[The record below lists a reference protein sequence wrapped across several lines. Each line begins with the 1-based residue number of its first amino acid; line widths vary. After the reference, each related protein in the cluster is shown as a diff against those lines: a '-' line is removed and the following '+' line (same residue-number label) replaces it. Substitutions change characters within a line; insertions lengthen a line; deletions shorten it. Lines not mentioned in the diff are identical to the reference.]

1 MRKPIRPSTTES
13 DESLMVLMQRGEAT
27 AFELLL
33 QRYRQRLFGF
43 LSRRASPQRAED
55 LFQETW
61 LRVVRARESFDP
73 ARRFSTWLFQIA
85 NNLCRDSARR
95 SALEAREQAQLQSLP
110 AAEARAGAATLDA
123 KLDAQQRLA
132 GLPERLREV
141 LVLRYF
147 EDLGEREI
155 AEIVGVPPGTVK
167 SRLHAAVRALRGET
181 EEHDVI
187 Y

>member
-1 MRKPIRPSTTES
+1 
-13 DESLMVLMQRGEAT
+13 MV
-27 AFELLL
+27 LL
-33 QRYRQRLFGF
+33 QRGDAPAFERLLERYQRRLFGF
-43 LSRRASPQRAED
+43 LLRRAPPQHAED

-85 NNLCRDSARR
+85 NNLCRDGARR
-95 SALEAREQAQLQSLP
+95 SAVEARDQARLQADVL
-110 AAEARAGAATLDA
+110 ARGAAGMTALDV
-123 KLDAQQRLA
+123 KLDAWQRLA
-132 GLPERLREV
+132 QLPDLLREV

-167 SRLHAAVRALRGET
+167 SRLHAAVRALRGAP
-181 EEHDVI
+181 EEHDVPA
-187 Y
+187 

>member
-1 MRKPIRPSTTES
+1 
-13 DESLMVLMQRGEAT
+13 MVLLQRGDAA

-33 QRYRQRLFGF
+33 QRYQERLFGF
-43 LSRRASPQRAED
+43 LLRRTAPQQTED

-61 LRVVRARESFDP
+61 LRVVRARDTFDP

-85 NNLCRDSARR
+85 NNLCRDGARR
-95 SALEAREQAQLQSLP
+95 NALEVQEQGRLQSEVP
-110 AAEARAGAATLDA
+110 APVCAGASPLDA

-132 GLPERLREV
+132 QLPERLREV

-155 AEIVGVPPGTVK
+155 AEIVGVPTGTVK
-167 SRLHAAVRALRGET
+167 SRLHAAVRALRAAPEVD
-181 EEHDVI
+181 DVAD
-187 Y
+187 

>member
-1 MRKPIRPSTTES
+1 
-13 DESLMVLMQRGEAT
+13 MVLMQRGDAT

-33 QRYRQRLFGF
+33 QRYRQRLFAF
-43 LSRRASPQRAED
+43 LSRRTAPQRTED

-61 LRVVRARESFDP
+61 LRVVRARASFDP

-85 NNLCRDSARR
+85 NNLCRDGARR
-95 SALEAREQAQLQSLP
+95 SALEAREQAQLQSD
-110 AAEARAGAATLDA
+110 AAVPSGAGVAALDA

-132 GLPERLREV
+132 RLPERLREV

-167 SRLHAAVRALRGET
+167 SRLHAAVRALRGVP
-181 EEHDVI
+181 EEHDVNH
-187 Y
+187 

>member
-1 MRKPIRPSTTES
+1 
-13 DESLMVLMQRGEAT
+13 MVLMQRGDGG

-33 QRYRQRLFGF
+33 ERYQQRLFSF
-43 LSRRASPQRAED
+43 LRRRAAPQRAED

-73 ARRFSTWLFQIA
+73 GRRFSTWLFQIA
-85 NNLCRDSARR
+85 NNLCRDGARR
-95 SALEAREQAQLQSLP
+95 SAVEAREQAERKSDMAFQGGV
-110 AAEARAGAATLDA
+110 AALDA

-132 GLPERLREV
+132 RLPERLREV

-167 SRLHAAVRALRGET
+167 SRLHAAVRALRGMP
-181 EEHDVI
+181 EEPDVTH
-187 Y
+187 

>member
-1 MRKPIRPSTTES
+1 
-13 DESLMVLMQRGEAT
+13 MVLMQRGDAT

-43 LSRRASPQRAED
+43 LLRRASPQHTED

-85 NNLCRDSARR
+85 NNLCRDGARR
-95 SALEAREQAQLQSLP
+95 SAVEAREQARLKSDV
-110 AAEARAGAATLDA
+110 AAHGGAGVAALDA

-132 GLPERLREV
+132 RLPERLREV

-167 SRLHAAVRALRGET
+167 SRLHAAVRALRGAP
-181 EEHDVI
+181 EEHDVTH
-187 Y
+187 

>member
-1 MRKPIRPSTTES
+1 MI
-13 DESLMVLMQRGEAT
+13 LVQRGDAT

-43 LSRRASPQRAED
+43 LLRRASPQRTED

-61 LRVVRARESFDP
+61 LRVVRARGSFDP

-85 NNLCRDSARR
+85 NNLCRDGARR
-95 SALEAREQAQLQSLP
+95 SVLEAKEQARLQSD
-110 AAEARAGAATLDA
+110 AAVHGGDGGATLDT
-123 KLDAQQRLA
+123 KLDARQRLA
-132 GLPERLREV
+132 RLPERLREV
-141 LVLRYF
+141 LVLRFF

-167 SRLHAAVRALRGET
+167 SRLHAAVRVLRGMP
-181 EEHDVI
+181 EEYDVTH
-187 Y
+187 

>member
-1 MRKPIRPSTTES
+1 
-13 DESLMVLMQRGEAT
+13 MVRIQGGNAT

-33 QRYRQRLFGF
+33 ERYRQRLFGF
-43 LSRRASPQRAED
+43 LLRRAPSQHTED

-61 LRVVRARESFDP
+61 LRVVRARERYDP

-85 NNLCRDSARR
+85 NNLCRDGARR
-95 SALEAREQAQLQSLP
+95 SALEVREQARLESGVATQGQTGV
-110 AAEARAGAATLDA
+110 AALDA
-123 KLDAQQRLA
+123 KLDARQRLA
-132 GLPERLREV
+132 QLPERLREV

-167 SRLHAAVRALRGET
+167 SRLHAAVRALRGAPEPD
-181 EEHDVI
+181 DVAHS
-187 Y
+187 

>member
-1 MRKPIRPSTTES
+1 
-13 DESLMVLMQRGEAT
+13 MV
-27 AFELLL
+27 LL
-33 QRYRQRLFGF
+33 QRGDPTAFDRLLERYQRRLFGF
-43 LSRRASPQRAED
+43 LLRRVPLQHSED

-85 NNLCRDSARR
+85 NNLCRDGARR
-95 SALEAREQAQLQSLP
+95 SVVEARERTRLRSDVETP
-110 AAEARAGAATLDA
+110 DGAAAAAADA

-132 GLPERLREV
+132 QLPEPLREV

-167 SRLHAAVRALRGET
+167 SRLHAAVRALRGAPGER
-181 EEHDVI
+181 DVCP
-187 Y
+187 

>member
-1 MRKPIRPSTTES
+1 
-13 DESLMVLMQRGEAT
+13 MVLMQRGDAT

-43 LSRRASPQRAED
+43 LSRRTAPQRTED

-85 NNLCRDSARR
+85 NNLCRDGARR
-95 SALEAREQAQLQSLP
+95 SALEAREQAQLQFD
-110 AAEARAGAATLDA
+110 AAVPSGAGVAALDA
-123 KLDAQQRLA
+123 KLDARQRLA
-132 GLPERLREV
+132 RLPERLREV

-167 SRLHAAVRALRGET
+167 SRLHAAVRALRGVP
-181 EEHDVI
+181 EEHDVSH
-187 Y
+187 

>member
-1 MRKPIRPSTTES
+1 MI
-13 DESLMVLMQRGEAT
+13 LVQRGDAT
-27 AFELLL
+27 AFEHLL

-43 LSRRASPQRAED
+43 LLRRASPQGIED

-85 NNLCRDSARR
+85 NNLCRDGARR
-95 SALEAREQAQLQSLP
+95 NVLEAKEQARLQSD
-110 AAEARAGAATLDA
+110 AAAHGGDGGAALDT
-123 KLDAQQRLA
+123 KLDARQRLA
-132 GLPERLREV
+132 RLPERLREV
-141 LVLRYF
+141 LVLRFF

-167 SRLHAAVRALRGET
+167 SRLHAAVRALRGMP
-181 EEHDVI
+181 EEYDVTH
-187 Y
+187 